1 MTFDAQIFID
11 MLESLREYVRAIIS
25 EAIGV
30 RKLRIFDFDDTLVV
44 TRSLIHVTTA
54 AGEHFDLTP
63 GEYAV
68 YNKRPGDVMD
78 YSDFSKLIDPQE
90 IVWTGRI
97 LRNLVNKGSEVVI
110 LTARARPEPIQQFLS
125 DAGLPPLTVV
135 ALADSDPRKK
145 AEYVVRRIETDNLD
159 IVEFFDDSSKNVAA
173 VAALQPLYPHTRI
186 LSRQVRSHI
195 S

>member
-1 MTFDAQIFID
+1 MID
-11 MLESLREYVRAIIS
+11 LLREYIEMTIA
-25 EAIGV
+25 EAIGG

-54 AGEHFDLTP
+54 AGERFDLTP

-68 YNKRPGDVMD
+68 YDKSPGDVMD
-78 YSDFSKLIDPQE
+78 YSDFSKLIDPRE

-97 LRNLVNKGSEVVI
+97 VRNLINKGSEVVI
-110 LTARARPEPIQQFLS
+110 LTARASAEPIRQFLS

-145 AEYVVRRIETDNLD
+145 AEYVARRIEEDGLD
-159 IVEFFDDSSKNVAA
+159 LVEFFDDSSKNVAA
-173 VAALQPLYPHTRI
+173 VAALQPKYPGTRI
-186 LSRQVRSHI
+186 LSRQVKHR
-195 S
+195 